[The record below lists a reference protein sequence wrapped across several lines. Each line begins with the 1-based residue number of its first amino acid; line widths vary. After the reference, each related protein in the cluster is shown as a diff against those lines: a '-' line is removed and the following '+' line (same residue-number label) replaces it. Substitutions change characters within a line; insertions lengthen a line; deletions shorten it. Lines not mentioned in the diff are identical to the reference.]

1 MSFPSLLQGK
11 IKILEV
17 AFEKSCQAP
26 RLTSF
31 KDIFLFRAPLRGGK
45 KSVILENVSITTNS
59 VDAPEQ
65 KRASDMYQPGHW
77 HRGSCWS
84 QAPAK
89 ISVAMLW
96 VAALWGLTA
105 LLREAS
111 SSTCLGCLASAPC
124 TRFVMTRSPVL
135 KTSSHRHH
143 PGS

>member
-31 KDIFLFRAPLRGGK
+31 KDIFLFRTPLRGGK

-89 ISVAMLW
+89 ISVAVMGGSTVRAHSPASRSFLLHLPW
-96 VAALWGLTA
+96 LPGFCALHPICNDQVSGF
-105 LLREAS
+105 ENF
-111 SSTCLGCLASAPC
+111 LAQAPP
-124 TRFVMTRSPVL
+124 R
-135 KTSSHRHH
+135 
-143 PGS
+143 